1 MDKKKKIIIAVSVV
15 VVIVVVAVVV
25 ILTSNSSKEE
35 KYTENTVV
43 EIVTDENGEAVTDEN
58 GDVVTVVSEKE
69 GFSSTGN
76 STDESDGS
84 ESSGSGAEQTNA
96 AGGNN
101 SNQNGNE
108 ITSAGNNGNNGGNS
122 GNNSSAADETNNSS
136 SEAEQEKPK
145 ARNVTVDVVLPY
157 YNKQET
163 EVTVLYKA
171 EGDEKYSKLE
181 PLKLKLDKSGKKES
195 FDLGELKGE
204 VSVTVTF
211 SGIKISE
218 NSITIPA
225 NENTGTIRPVTGIE
239 ILEGEDD

>member
-1 MDKKKKIIIAVSVV
+1 MDKKKKIIIAVSAV
-15 VVIVVVAVVV
+15 VVIAVVAAVV
-25 ILTSNSSKEE
+25 ILTSNFSKEE

-69 GFSSTGN
+69 GSSSTGN
-76 STDESDGS
+76 STDKSDGS
-84 ESSGSGAEQTNA
+84 ESSGSGAEQTNS

-101 SNQNGNE
+101 SNQNENE

-122 GNNSSAADETNNSS
+122 GSANDETNNNGS

-163 EVTVLYKA
+163 EVTILYKA

-181 PLKLKLDKSGKKES
+181 PVKLKLDKSGKKES

-218 NSITIPA
+218 NSITIAA
-225 NENTGTIRPVTGIE
+225 NENTGTIKPVTGIE